1 MGLCIGWELDAKNYW
16 VPIVNTGVGVN
27 DCSLGWLR
35 CRVYLVGVHRLGR
48 GLTAVKNLRSI

>member
-27 DCSLGWLR
+27 DCSLGRRR
-35 CRVYLVGVHRLGR
+35 CCVYLVGVHRLGR
-48 GLTAVKNLRSI
+48 GLTAVKNFTNV